1 VTPRRILLTPGLG
14 DSLTLTA
21 SGGPVTWSITE
32 SSSLLGNVTV
42 SPTSGTLAS
51 GQSVTVSLSASSPV
65 SVDSQLTVNP
75 GGITVTVVVGVGVGV
90 G

>member
-32 SSSLLGNVTV
+32 SSSLLGNVTA

-75 GGITVTVVVGVGVGV
+75 GGITVTVVVGVG
-90 G
+90 